1 MAIRRRLSSRRLV
14 VLALLPGLIATISFW
29 VTSNHGSAAVQG
41 QLPQGIA
48 QLPGDI
54 VQVTSEDGRA
64 SRPALLET
72 AGGRLIVFYHID
84 FNVDQEH
91 GLFYRTSDDSG
102 ATWSAPSVLMVGSA
116 FSPDLAQAADGTLW
130 LVYTRCCPDE
140 RFNVYY
146 RTSADNGATW
156 SEETLFTD
164 EPENEFAPTIVQT
177 VSGRLIV
184 AYDACCSEPDRL
196 WYRTS
201 DDNGST
207 WSAPPTADR

>member
-14 VLALLPGLIATISFW
+14 VLALLLGLIATISFW

-72 AGGRLIVFYHID
+72 AAGRLIVFYHID

-116 FSPDLAQAADGTLW
+116 FSPDLAQAADGTCGW
-130 LVYTRCCPDE
+130 YTLDVVRMSGL
-140 RFNVYY
+140 
-146 RTSADNGATW
+146 T
-156 SEETLFTD
+156 FTTG
-164 EPENEFAPTIVQT
+164 PAPTMALPGLRRPFSQT
-177 VSGRLIV
+177 SPKMNSRLPL
-184 AYDACCSEPDRL
+184 SRQS
-196 WYRTS
+196 YRS
-201 DDNGST
+201 L
-207 WSAPPTADR
+207 